1 MPTAKQLEQ
10 LAADVDAVVV
20 DHKKVTGKTVSTYPI
35 LALELTHTMLTV
47 QLETNRL
54 IGELVDGIKHANPSD
69 PSGISKPKKLG
80 GDSGDDP
87 KK

>member
-20 DHKKVTGKTVSTYPI
+20 DHKKLTGKTVSTHPI
-35 LALELTHTMLTV
+35 LALELTATMLKV

-54 IGELVDGIKHANPSD
+54 LTQLIDGIKPANPGG
-69 PSGISKPKKLG
+69 PSGISKPKGLG
-80 GDSGDDP
+80 GGTGD
-87 KK
+87 KT